1 MRSKGGKKIND
12 AYLREF
18 FGIEDSEA
26 GAAEL
31 EDIKQK
37 LERVQFEN
45 GADIVVID
53 DEADGMYF
61 LESGNA
67 VVLARDGSQINIMHE
82 GQYFGEYAVLAKQR
96 RLSTVR
102 SLGRTVVWKL
112 GPDDMREIL
121 SRHPDVWGE
130 LMKRVYGQ
138 VSGKHSQILSLSGM
152 RKGILQHPSNEA
164 PMPKR
169 RMLIQYGLL
178 ALIYILALLLIPRD
192 TQAPVFIAPLVLMLV
207 YVLITKRTLESLIV
221 SCMLAALLIYRN
233 GLSASFV
240 DGMMATMELPDNV
253 FTVLVMALM
262 GGVVQLIEASGAVT
276 AFKKQVDSHIASK
289 RGVLLASYGIMAATC
304 IDDGLNMTCAAYATN
319 AVSKEQ
325 EMPRERTSLL
335 YSLLPTVL
343 SSFVPLSLWGI
354 FVIGT
359 ISASS
364 RENGVAL
371 FCRTIPF
378 NFFSI
383 LTAAAMLLYCFGKLP
398 LTKELKAAD
407 RRVEEGG
414 KLWPD
419 GSEKYLSLNEPEMWG
434 KIKNVMLPIAFLA
447 VASLAVR
454 SVLAGSFVVDSAA
467 GLAATLL
474 FMFLLYCWQG
484 LMTPEQFMEHLVNG
498 MANTTLPIV
507 MYLMTIC
514 FSWLLEQLSL
524 TEVFLETVVP
534 LGRVGHLF
542 PVVLFV
548 ASVLLTVALGSS
560 WSMYAIAIPITIR
573 FAPLLGANLALCL
586 GAVAGAGIA
595 GEKNCVFT
603 ADALNVG
610 TVIGCSPEAVRRM
623 RLKYSIPITIAS
635 AVLYLLFGLFV
646 R

>member
-1 MRSKGGKKIND
+1 MSSGGKKIND
-12 AYLREF
+12 AYIRSF
-18 FGIEDSEA
+18 FGIEDNEE
-26 GAAEL
+26 GNAEL
-31 EDIKQK
+31 SEIKQK
-37 LERVQFEN
+37 LVRLQYEN
-45 GADIVVID
+45 GADIIVID
-53 DEADGMYF
+53 AEPDGMYF
-61 LESGNA
+61 LESGTA
-67 VVLARDGSQINIMHE
+67 VVLGRDGYQINIMHE
-82 GQYFGEYAVLAKQR
+82 GQHFGEYAVLAKQR

-102 SLGRTVVWKL
+102 SLGRTVVWRL
-112 GPDDMREIL
+112 SSEDMMGIL
-121 SRHPDVWGE
+121 AKHPNIWGD
-130 LMKRVYGQ
+130 LMKSVYGQ
-138 VSGKHSQILSLSGM
+138 VSGKHAQILALSGM
-152 RKGILQHPSNEA
+152 RKGILQHPSNEE
-164 PMPKR
+164 PLSKR
-169 RMLIQYGLL
+169 RMLIQYG
-178 ALIYILALLLIPRD
+178 ILALLYALALLLVPKD
-192 TQAPVFIAPLVLMLV
+192 STAPVFILPLVLMLG

-221 SCMLAALLIYRN
+221 SGLLASLLIYRN

-276 AFKKQVDSHIASK
+276 AFKKLVESK
-289 RGVLLASYGIMAATC
+289 VSDRRGVMLASYGIMAATC

-319 AVSKEQ
+319 AVSKELR
-325 EMPRERTSLL
+325 MPRERASLL

-359 ISASS
+359 ITASVS
-364 RENGVAL
+364 ENGVAL
-371 FCRTIPF
+371 FCRSIPF

-383 LTAAAMLLYCFGKLP
+383 ITAVVMLLYCFGKLP

-419 GSEKYLSLNEPEMWG
+419 GSEKFLSLNEPELWG
-434 KIKNVMLPIAFLA
+434 KIRNVMLPIVVLA
-447 VASLAVR
+447 VMSLAVR
-454 SVLAGSFVVDSAA
+454 SLFAGSFVVDSAV
-467 GLAATLL
+467 GLTATVL

-484 LMTPEQFMEHLVNG
+484 LMTPEQFMEHLVTG

-507 MYLMTIC
+507 MYLLTMC

-534 LGRVGHLF
+534 LGSVGHLF
-542 PVVLFV
+542 PAVIFV
-548 ASVLLTVALGSS
+548 ASMLLTMALGSS
-560 WSMYAIAIPITIR
+560 WAMYAIAIPITAR
-573 FAPLLGANLALCL
+573 FAPLLGANLALCI

-595 GEKNCVFT
+595 GEKNCRFT

-610 TVIGCSPEAVRRM
+610 TVIGCSPEAVRRI
-623 RLKYSIPITIAS
+623 RISYSLPISVAA
-635 AVLYLLFGLFV
+635 AVLYFLFGLIL